1 MPIIKSSKKRV
12 RQAAKRTARNAHL
25 KKNIRSALQALE
37 AKLGNGKKTDIANA
51 QSKIDSLLDTAGKK
65 NIFHKN
71 KVARRK
77 SQVAKMVR
85 SAAITTKPT
94 PTKTKTTK
102 TTPTKSRPASKKN

>member
-12 RQAAKRTARNAHL
+12 RQATKRTARNAHL

-37 AKLGNGKKTDIANA
+37 AKLGNGKKTEIANA
-51 QSKIDSLLDTAGKK
+51 QSRVDSLLDTAGKK

-85 SAAITTKPT
+85 SAATTTKPK
-94 PTKTKTTK
+94 PTK
-102 TTPTKSRPASKKN
+102 TTPTKSRPASKKTKQ